1 MKAAKP
7 EPPIPTWTPHEWV
20 PFNDALTPM
29 MASAGSPA
37 LAAHD
42 LYQDLRSGRLSSA
55 LRQVLPNGTDK
66 VRFLSPSDWEQWTL
80 RWQNA
85 HTPFGLATII
95 LIVVDKDGQT
105 VDGHFFVRRADLEKH
120 YGTPISTAAADAP
133 TAADDDTPPRR
144 KPGQKITKGWRL
156 TAAVELDGFIKEKGR
171 RPSGPELAQRVDK
184 KLKYYPD
191 ESDVRKLMRFLLD
204 DE

>member
-1 MKAAKP
+1 MVRRR
-7 EPPIPTWTPHEWV
+7 PIPTWTPREWV
-20 PFNDALTPM
+20 PFNDAFTPI

-37 LAAHD
+37 LAEHD

-55 LRQVLPNGTDK
+55 LRQILLDGKDK

-85 HTPFGLATII
+85 HNSFGFATIA
-95 LIVVDKDGQT
+95 LIVIDKDGKP
-105 VDGHFFVRRADLEKH
+105 VEGHFYVRRADLGKH
-120 YGTPISTAAADAP
+120 YGTLTPTAAAGSP
-133 TAADDDTPPRR
+133 RAADDDEPTRR
-144 KPGQKITKGWRL
+144 KPGKKIKKGWKL
-156 TAAVELDGFIKEKGR
+156 TAAVELDGFIKEKER
-171 RPSGPELAQRVDK
+171 RPSGPELSERVDK

-191 ESDVRKLMRFLLD
+191 ESDVRELMRFLLD